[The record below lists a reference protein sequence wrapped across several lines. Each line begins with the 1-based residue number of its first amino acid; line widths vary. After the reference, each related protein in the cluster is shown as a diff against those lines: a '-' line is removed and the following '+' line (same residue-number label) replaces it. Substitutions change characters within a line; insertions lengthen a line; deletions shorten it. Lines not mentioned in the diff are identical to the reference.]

1 MKGGTEGILT
11 GLTKPANKGEK
22 PGKIAIKNKRGR
34 IIGYKDA
41 PVDESVVPNNEGK
54 ILSAEGV
61 TIGGGE
67 VVPFKTSNNGENLS
81 MASNL
86 ANIVD
91 ATTGGL
97 KSKNPTGAATSKND
111 GIDNTPQIESS
122 NPNDNSSIVAEAT
135 FNIA

>member
-1 MKGGTEGILT
+1 
-11 GLTKPANKGEK
+11 
-22 PGKIAIKNKRGR
+22 
-34 IIGYKDA
+34 
-41 PVDESVVPNNEGK
+41 
-54 ILSAEGV
+54 
-61 TIGGGE
+61 
-67 VVPFKTSNNGENLS
+67 